1 MAGGMSPRDP
11 YRYLL
16 VDLVGD
22 VAVAAVVI
30 VLAAVVVRL
39 VSP

>member
-1 MAGGMSPRDP
+1 MSPRDP

-16 VDLVGD
+16 VDAVGD
-22 VAVAAVVI
+22 VAVAVV
-30 VLAAVVVRL
+30 VLGLAAVVVRL